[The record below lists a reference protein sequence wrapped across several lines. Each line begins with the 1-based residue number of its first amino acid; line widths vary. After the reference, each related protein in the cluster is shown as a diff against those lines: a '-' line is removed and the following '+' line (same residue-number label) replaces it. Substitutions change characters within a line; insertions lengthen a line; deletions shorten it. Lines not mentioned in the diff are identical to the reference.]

1 MIDRSESAEP
11 ADVVV
16 VEPSDE
22 RARLTRDGFSG
33 EGSTTTVHA
42 VSDGSEALAF
52 LEGRD
57 EYADAP
63 TPCLVVLRL
72 ELPGAGP
79 DGLEVLERMAER
91 TELARIPVVATADEP
106 DDVVTDAYDRGA
118 NAVVPTPSDPAAL
131 VETMELVAR
140 FWIGTARLPNRID
153 RL

>member
-1 MIDRSESAEP
+1 MIDRSASAEP
-11 ADVVV
+11 ADVLL

-22 RARLTRDGFSG
+22 RTRLTRDAFSG
-33 EGSTTTVHA
+33 GQSTTVHA
-42 VSDGSEALAF
+42 VPDGESALAF

-63 TPCLVVLRL
+63 APSLVVLRL
-72 ELPGAGP
+72 SLPEPGP
-79 DGLEVLERMAER
+79 DGLDVLERTAER
-91 TELARIPVVATADEP
+91 TELARIPVVAIADEP
-106 DDVVTDAYDRGA
+106 DDDVVTEAYVRGA

-131 VETMELVAR
+131 SETMERVAE